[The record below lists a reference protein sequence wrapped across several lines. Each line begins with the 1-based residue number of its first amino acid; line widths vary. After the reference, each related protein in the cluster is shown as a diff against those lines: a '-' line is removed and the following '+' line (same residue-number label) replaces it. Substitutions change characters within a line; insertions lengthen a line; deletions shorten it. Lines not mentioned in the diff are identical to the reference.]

1 MASSDSASSS
11 IPKQPPKLKALWWYG
26 CIYV

>member
-11 IPKQPPKLKALWWYG
+11 IPKQPPKLIELWWCG
-26 CIYV
+26 RI

>member
-11 IPKQPPKLKALWWYG
+11 NPKKTPTLK
-26 CIYV
+26 